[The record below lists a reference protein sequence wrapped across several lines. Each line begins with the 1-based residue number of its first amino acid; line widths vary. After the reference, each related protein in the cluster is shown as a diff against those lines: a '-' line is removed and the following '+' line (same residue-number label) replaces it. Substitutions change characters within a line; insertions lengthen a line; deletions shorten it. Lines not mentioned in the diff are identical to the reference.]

1 MFDILN
7 EEQSATLTAS
17 KSLLITADKGLTPP
31 TFTLVMATKDQTKI
45 TIKLAD
51 GITFGNG
58 EHKIYWRDAAGN
70 AVQQLESSVIAD
82 RLYGSEATVTLPGLE
97 FNKNYYF
104 GISGAFRFSVL
115 EWDNDVTA
123 TLNADQPLQI
133 IDSASSLTPPT
144 CELVLATESN
154 TTVRFK
160 LSDGVTFGAG
170 THTIYWRD
178 GDNAVQPLESLQIE
192 DSWEGRNDVKVS
204 IPGLKP
210 GKQYYLSMEGNYR
223 KEIESTLETIF
234 ANLSITQPLVI
245 QESSIPS
252 ATAMLEFYYGN
263 EAVVNFQLSDG
274 LSITNSGIIILS
286 TTPDFSGETTEV
298 NYSYDY
304 RLPSIIREKLVNLNP
319 AETYYFKLKGRFRK
333 IENGNENYL
342 NDETISVNGSI
353 KLADSD
359 KSVTPGACELIT
371 SGDNF
376 AVVKFTAPDKLSFG
390 SFGNSGQ
397 TDAYSNESEQ
407 FGWEDGTTT
416 HNEVWYKG
424 PEAIGNFAGLEVGK
438 KYYFMTRGT
447 VTYDNKFIFKNVILP
462 ISGSVTKPALDTYKA
477 SYETAFDYKDFTA
490 LKLIM
495 PSGIDFNNN
504 QIDLKYGGLS
514 DQSLRVN
521 SQTMLFNSLPSST
534 YSFNV
539 EGAAYYR
546 NDIYNY
552 LSLNSIQMDIAQT
565 FTPQPGDKYLINID
579 QFKIGSE
586 ERISL
591 VCNEIVKFKTNYS
604 FEVTIMDSESNRKK
618 LSETNP
624 GENTWT
630 FAIPNDYNMTVGK
643 EYTLKYTIHIEF
655 KDQSKYG
662 DSSYSISDTRT
673 FVYQGESSANN
684 KTAASRKST
693 VRR

>member
-1 MFDILN
+1 M
-7 EEQSATLTAS
+7 
-17 KSLLITADKGLTPP
+17 
-31 TFTLVMATKDQTKI
+31 
-45 TIKLAD
+45 
-51 GITFGNG
+51 
-58 EHKIYWRDAAGN
+58 
-70 AVQQLESSVIAD
+70 
-82 RLYGSEATVTLPGLE
+82 
-97 FNKNYYF
+97 
-104 GISGAFRFSVL
+104 
-115 EWDNDVTA
+115 
-123 TLNADQPLQI
+123 
-133 IDSASSLTPPT
+133 
-144 CELVLATESN
+144 
-154 TTVRFK
+154 
-160 LSDGVTFGAG
+160 
-170 THTIYWRD
+170 
-178 GDNAVQPLESLQIE
+178 
-192 DSWEGRNDVKVS
+192 KVS